1 MNLFINSSVKSQ
13 FHLFA
18 VQCFIFISL
27 DSRKTSVLRK
37 QGNSSDSGIGED
49 SAENW
54 VNAPEFVPSGK
65 NNIPKTA
72 ENGK

>member
-1 MNLFINSSVKSQ
+1 MFINSSVKSH

-18 VQCFIFISL
+18 LQYYIFISL
-27 DSRKTSVLRK
+27 GSRKTSVLKK
-37 QGNSSDSGIGED
+37 QGDSSDSGIGED

>member
-1 MNLFINSSVKSQ
+1 MKSQ
-13 FHLFA
+13 FYIFA
-18 VQCFIFISL
+18 IYYFISFYL
-27 DSRKTSVLRK
+27 GSQKTSVLKK
-37 QGNSSDSGIGED
+37 QGDSSDSGIGED

-72 ENGK
+72 EHGK